1 MNSLENLYS
10 ATHCDDSSVCEGCTI
25 LLKNKPV
32 HSVLDYKE
40 IDEAPVLFLSDS
52 LKYQYG
58 SNSAFSAAELT
69 KVLEPATKFIPE
81 GSIAYSAAVKCPDV
95 RESDMSPANMI
106 LCRQHL
112 SDTID
117 KIKPKLVF
125 VCGNLAMKMLVK
137 KSGITTKR
145 GKSFDYESLT
155 GHKCVVVPIYHP
167 YSIIK
172 EPSHKEL
179 FNMDIRNAYAMYIE
193 GKRSDKKFF
202 HHLIMEFSELDGYDY
217 LRNTDQTIAVDIETT
232 GLNFLQDSITTI
244 AISCGED
251 NIVIPIDHKDTPFI
265 EGDRFAVFKWLSY
278 VAQNPNNKKVFHNSK
293 FDQKF
298 LFKHGI
304 RFVNVW
310 DTKIMSHL
318 LNENMPKG
326 LMDLVKAYFP
336 MELESL

>member
-10 ATHCDDSSVCEGCTI
+10 ESYCDDPSLCEGCTI
-25 LLKNKPV
+25 LDKNKPV

-40 IDEAPVLFLSDS
+40 TEEAPVLFLSDS
-52 LKYQYG
+52 LKYNYG
-58 SNSAFSAAELT
+58 STSAFSNGEVS
-69 KVLEPATKFIPE
+69 KVIEPATKFIPA
-81 GSIAYSAAVKCPDV
+81 GGVAYSAAVKCPDV
-95 RESDMSPANMI
+95 READMSPANMVI
-106 LCRQHL
+106 CRQHL

-117 KIKPKLVF
+117 KIKPRLVF

-137 KSGITTKR
+137 KSGITSKR
-145 GKSFDYESLT
+145 GKSFDYESLS
-155 GHKCVVVPIYHP
+155 GHECVVVPIYHP

-179 FNMDIRNAYAMYIE
+179 FQMDIRNAYEMYIE
-193 GKRSDKKFF
+193 GKRSDKKFS
-202 HHLIMEFSELDGYDY
+202 HHLIMEFSELDNYDY
-217 LRNTDQTIAVDIETT
+217 LWTTDQPIAVDIETT

-251 NIVIPIDHKDTPFI
+251 NIVIPIDHKDTPFSD
-265 EGDRFAVFKWLSY
+265 GDRFAALKWLSC